1 MAHTDPDMTRAYQK
15 GHARKVLRVEML
27 RPYRVPR
34 CDDAVRERTADYRAA
49 AAAQAQ
55 EIFPESFL
63 KKNGL
68 AMQTT
73 EFKGNLERETRLE
86 LATPTLARRFALV
99 SAFPGNSA
107 TFAS

>member
-15 GHARKVLRVEML
+15 GHAHKVLRVEML
-27 RPYRVPR
+27 LPHRVPQ
-34 CDDAVRERTADYRAA
+34 CDDAVRERTAAYRAT

-55 EIFPESFL
+55 GIFPESFL

-86 LATPTLARRFALV
+86 LATPTLARLC
-99 SAFPGNSA
+99 STN
-107 TFAS
+107 